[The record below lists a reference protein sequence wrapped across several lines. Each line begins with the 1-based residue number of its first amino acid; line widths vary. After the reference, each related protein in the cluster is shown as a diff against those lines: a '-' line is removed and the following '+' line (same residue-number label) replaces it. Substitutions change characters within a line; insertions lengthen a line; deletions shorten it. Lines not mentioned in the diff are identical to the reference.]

1 MKEKIVNVPFF
12 RQLAIFLFWLIEQN
26 ESDFMDRKIIV
37 CFYLKKERSMRTTEK
52 DHFYFFLEY
61 E

>member
-37 CFYLKKERSMRTTEK
+37 CFLLEKRTFNEEYRERS
-52 DHFYFFLEY
+52 FLFFLEN